1 MLNDNFKDNFLTVF
15 KDNFLYAANINET
28 EIIVVAIVN
37 CEDKSLAFVLKN
49 EVRQQ
54 FDK

>member
-15 KDNFLYAANINET
+15 KDNFLYVANINET

>member
-15 KDNFLYAANINET
+15 KDNFLCVANINET

>member
-1 MLNDNFKDNFLTVF
+1 MLNDNFKDNFLPVF
-15 KDNFLYAANINET
+15 KDNFLYVANINET
-28 EIIVVAIVN
+28 EVIVVAIVN
-37 CEDKSLAFVLKN
+37 CEDKTLAFVLKN